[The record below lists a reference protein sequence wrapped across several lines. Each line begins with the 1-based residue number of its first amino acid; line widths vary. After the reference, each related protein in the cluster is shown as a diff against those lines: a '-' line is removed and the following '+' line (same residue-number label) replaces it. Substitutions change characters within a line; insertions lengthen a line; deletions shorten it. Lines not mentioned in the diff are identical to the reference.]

1 MFGPVLNNV
10 TPCSFWPPPKEQ
22 SVTTVHNDIPALMVN
37 ATGDPRVPYSEARQM
52 HARWPASRLVTVT
65 GSYRHAVYGTDY
77 GDACVNDTVNAFLA
91 TGRLPAADLTC
102 APVRPTRTAAR

>member
-1 MFGPVLNNV
+1 MARF
-10 TPCSFWPPPKEQ
+10 
-22 SVTTVHNDIPALMVN
+22 PA
-37 ATGDPRVPYSEARQM
+37 RHR
-52 HARWPASRLVTVT
+52 HRL
-65 GSYRHAVYGTDY
+65 GRHAVYGTDY